1 MSTRR
6 RRSLSM
12 HSAARW
18 TRLAEAP
25 WAMAPRLAVEQG
37 TTEIFLEAATWEPRS
52 IRRTA
57 SMLGL
62 RTEASSRFEKGL
74 SPALS
79 LPAVDRAAALVAELA
94 GGKSTKS
101 TDVYSEPL
109 KQPKI
114 EVTAQ
119 RVERVLGL
127 KIKPAEA
134 AAILERLHFSVEHS
148 DGALLTRPPDFR
160 LDCTIPEDLVEE
172 IGRVYGYDRV
182 PSTLPGERTPVRD
195 LYQSQDADEVA
206 REVLAGR
213 ELDEAVTNSLVS
225 STGTSDIGMPAAPR
239 SLVRIE
245 NPMAENRDA
254 LRGSLLPGLLE
265 ALALNARQDRPGAR
279 LVVERAGRAASR
291 RDRGAPERARRPQA
305 RTLARRRPLHGTE
318 GVHGRA

>member
-1 MSTRR
+1 
-6 RRSLSM
+6 
-12 HSAARW
+12 
-18 TRLAEAP
+18 
-25 WAMAPRLAVEQG
+25 
-37 TTEIFLEAATWEPRS
+37 
-52 IRRTA
+52 
-57 SMLGL
+57 MLGL
-62 RTEASSRFEKGL
+62 K
-74 SPALS
+74 
-79 LPAVDRAAALVAELA
+79 V
-94 GGKSTKS
+94 
-101 TDVYSEPL
+101 
-109 KQPKI
+109 Q
-114 EVTAQ
+114 
-119 RVERVLGL
+119 
-127 KIKPAEA
+127 PAEA

-213 ELDEAVTNSLVS
+213 ELDEAVSNSLVS

-265 ALALNARQDRPGAR
+265 ALALNARQDQPGAR
-279 LVVERAGRAASR
+279 LFELGWGFWKKTTDAVDEPRLLAIAIHIPSGAGDAAAAELRALQATVATVRNRLAVTSTDFRQAEAAGFHPGRSA
-291 RDRGAPERARRPQA
+291 
-305 RTLARRRPLHGTE
+305 E
-318 GVHGRA
+318 G